1 MRTRYLVCYDIADE
15 RRLTRVY
22 RYLKGRGIHMQ
33 YSVFLCSL
41 TWPELDSLKADL
53 AELIDESAD
62 DVRLYPIPSGEAIE
76 ALGCPDLVPEGAA
89 VFLP

>member
-41 TWPELDSLKADL
+41 TWPELNSLKADL

-62 DVRLYPIPSGEAIE
+62 DVRLYPVPSGEAIK

>member
-1 MRTRYLVCYDIADE
+1 MRSRYLICYDIADE

-22 RYLKGRGIHMQ
+22 RYLKGRGVHVQ

-41 TWPELDSLKADL
+41 TWPELESVKADL
-53 AELIDESAD
+53 AALIEDSAD
-62 DVRLYPIPSGEAIE
+62 DVRVYPVPSGEAIE
-76 ALGCPDLVPEGAA
+76 ALGCPGLVPEGAA

>member
-1 MRTRYLVCYDIADE
+1 MRSRYLICYDIADE

-22 RYLKGRGIHMQ
+22 RYLKDRGVHVQ

-62 DVRLYPIPSGEAIE
+62 DVRLYPIPSGEAID
-76 ALGCPDLVPEGAA
+76 ALGCPDLVPEGVA